1 MQDQSNSIDDM
12 KALLEGRGG
21 IARGNRFGVHINHPL
36 RGQNL
41 MMDVVNE
48 KSSKKDIDTS
58 FIQGPRDTYLMCTAV
73 SLPGKRISTTEAMHN
88 HNLAKKPYSMATDE
102 VTMTFML
109 TQDYYIK
116 KYFDLWQE
124 QIINSTH
131 NHYKTSYKLDYCV
144 DVEIFALNSQ
154 DDAVGYGTKLEMAY
168 PIQVSQIELG
178 EEQEGLMSL
187 SVTWEYDNWRMMHID
202 DAFAPKKQPK
212 RADRSDG
219 GEARAAQAR
228 EAEAQRLANAQAKKE
243 NRARYL
249 KNKGQADRQVARSNA
264 NRGFTR

>member
-12 KALLEGRGG
+12 KAMLEGRGG

-58 FIQGPRDTYLMCTAV
+58 FIQGPRDTYMMCSSV

-88 HNLAKKPYSMATDE
+88 HNMAKKPYSMATDE
-102 VTMTFML
+102 VTMTFLL
-109 TQDYYIK
+109 TGDYYIK

-131 NHYKTSYKLDYCV
+131 NHYKASYKLDYCV

-154 DDAVGYGTKLEMAY
+154 DDAIGYGTKLEMAY
-168 PIQVSQIELG
+168 PIQVGQIELG

-228 EAEAQRLANAQAKKE
+228 KTAAEQKAKAERLQ
-243 NRARYL
+243 RARTHRISRANEAARRNL
-249 KNKGQADRQVARSNA
+249 PGADI
-264 NRGFTR
+264 